1 MGSREKYQPT
11 LHLSS
16 LVVRPTDSGGENG
29 GGGAGSEYEPGEVRP
44 DGPPYSRSDRLSDSH
59 GYRAHAGSVS
69 PVRHRKADHR
79 YSPDFDH
86 SGGPPRSR
94 GVGSGRDP
102 GRHRDYSP
110 PYGRGRQAGRFM
122 GRSYDRPGYGAGQ
135 VRGEGLPKSSPNV
148 RPRDGDWMCP
158 DPLCNNLN
166 FARREHCNKCKKPR
180 HAPPVSPRRGYP
192 GPPPPRRIPGNPINR
207 SPGRFVNGYRSPPS
221 GWARDGPRDFRDG
234 VPHSRYE
241 GRFADPPIRRDRP
254 DFTDADC
261 RDQNRFG
268 RPPAPDWGHRERG
281 RESYLSER
289 KGYERRIPSPPHP
302 PVLPHRDQWPRDIRE
317 RSRSPVRSGPPP
329 KDYRRDL
336 YMGRGRA
343 DRRVGRDAY

>member
-1 MGSREKYQPT
+1 MGSREKEQPT

-29 GGGAGSEYEPGEVRP
+29 AGSDYEPGEVRRDVP
-44 DGPPYSRSDRLSDSH
+44 SYSRSDRFSDTH

-69 PVRHRKADHR
+69 PVRHRNADHR

-94 GVGSGRDP
+94 GFGSGRDP

-110 PYGRGRQAGRFM
+110 PYGRGREAGRFV
-122 GRSYDRPGYGAGQ
+122 GRSYDGAGYGAGQ
-135 VRGEGLPKSSPNV
+135 VRGEGLPRSNPNV

-158 DPLCNNLN
+158 DPMCNNLN
-166 FARREHCNKCKKPR
+166 FARREYCNKCKRPR
-180 HAPPVSPRRGYP
+180 YSPPGSPRRGYP
-192 GPPPPRRIPGNPINR
+192 GPPLPRHIPGPINR
-207 SPGRFVNGYRSPPS
+207 SPGRFANGYRSPPR
-221 GWARDGPRDFRDG
+221 GCARDDPRDFRAG

-241 GRFADPPIRRDRP
+241 GRFADPLIRRDRP
-254 DFTDADC
+254 DFADANC
-261 RDQNRFG
+261 RDRSRFE
-268 RPPAPDWGHRERG
+268 RPPALDWGHRGRG
-281 RESYLSER
+281 KESYLSER

-302 PVLPHRDQWPRDIRE
+302 PVLPPRGQWDRDIRE
-317 RSRSPVRSGPPP
+317 RSRSPVRGGPP
-329 KDYRRDL
+329 KDYRCDL
-336 YMGRGRA
+336 YMGRGRD